1 MAAAPVARP
10 HRPFVSWAPR
20 RWWVQPTMTV
30 QRGGRKSG
38 QRRAR
43 PEGAVWHPRCPRAR
57 RLRPQCDRPLA
68 MCRRESLYA
77 AQSCQCHGPRAG
89 WCHCRW
95 RHRRLLVVATTWP
108 RRWRPLASGPDLDWP
123 CAASLAKH
131 GEIRATSSV
140 PVSEKDTLAL
150 RLLEGR
156 RGEGGA
162 PTKDSGKH
170 VAVHGVPVLRH
181 KRASLRT
188 RAAHDARCGRVVPSP
203 TWRGP
208 LQQRA
213 SERCVCVCVSHAFH
227 TAVHPIQDAPP
238 APDFIVPDSKTLA
251 HVCA

>member
-10 HRPFVSWAPR
+10 HRPFASWAPR

-68 MCRRESLYA
+68 MCRHESLCA
-77 AQSCQCHGPRAG
+77 AQSCQCHCPRAG

-123 CAASLAKH
+123 CAASLGQAW
-131 GEIRATSSV
+131 ERSA
-140 PVSEKDTLAL
+140 PP
-150 RLLEGR
+150 R
-156 RGEGGA
+156 R
-162 PTKDSGKH
+162 
-170 VAVHGVPVLRH
+170 
-181 KRASLRT
+181 SLFQRRT
-188 RAAHDARCGRVVPSP
+188 RWPCACSKGAVEARRRPNQRQWQTCHRRARCARV
-203 TWRGP
+203 
-208 LQQRA
+208 A
-213 SERCVCVCVSHAFH
+213 A
-227 TAVHPIQDAPP
+227 
-238 APDFIVPDSKTLA
+238 
-251 HVCA
+251 